1 MPMTLNRENAFRGSM
16 FKSQSRKL
24 LSKLPNVEDN
34 EEQLKLKQVDATEC
48 NGLTVVS
55 LALQVGSKAQVSVTH
70 PVLEDPD
77 SEAHPAL
84 LLTDHERVTPPRGNG
99 HQDPTLQKFHLAKAI
114 FYDLRPLR
122 THLLKV
128 SDIQSPTLQNFNA
141 RMQVFQNPYG

>member
-1 MPMTLNRENAFRGSM
+1 MPMILNRENVFRGSM

-24 LSKLPNVEDN
+24 LSKLPNAEDS
-34 EEQLKLKQVDATEC
+34 EERLKLKQVDATEC

-84 LLTDHERVTPPRGNG
+84 LPTDHERATPPRGNG
-99 HQDPTLQKFHLAKAI
+99 HQDPTLQKFHLAKAN
-114 FYDLRPLR
+114 
-122 THLLKV
+122 
-128 SDIQSPTLQNFNA
+128 LQRLASSKDAPSKGFGHPKSNTTKI
-141 RMQVFQNPYG
+141 

>member
-1 MPMTLNRENAFRGSM
+1 MDDMPTILDRESAFREST

-55 LALQVGSKAQVSVTH
+55 LSLQVDSKAQVSVIH
-70 PVLEDPD
+70 LVLEDPD

-84 LLTDHERVTPPRGNG
+84 LPTGHERVTPPRGNG
-99 HQDPTLQKFHLAKAI
+99 HQDPTLQKFHLAKAN
-114 FYDLRPLR
+114 
-122 THLLKV
+122 
-128 SDIQSPTLQNFNA
+128 LQRLTSSKDAPSKGFGHPKSNTTKI
-141 RMQVFQNPYG
+141 